1 MLSQHAASDD
11 RVHPCAFFSHRLS
24 PAERNYDIG
33 NRDLLAVKLAL
44 EEWHHW
50 LEGSGVPFIVLTDHK
65 NLEYI
70 RTAKCLNS
78 RQARWAVRSLVCMPS
93 CWNVVFGSR
102 HSCLEFQFRVGGS
115 DSRAPRSVSLWECAV
130 SRSLGRTLFCP
141 RVFCC
146 DARSSC
152 FYRLRAFML
161 YLVLCGTQLVYFIGC
176 VLSCCHVLCEHVAY
190 EFSH

>member
-1 MLSQHAASDD
+1 MSEVGVGAVLSQHAASDD

-44 EEWHHW
+44 EEWRHW

-78 RQARWAVRSLVCMPS
+78 RQARWALF
-93 CWNVVFGSR
+93 FGR
-102 HSCLEFQFRVGGS
+102 FEFTLSYRPGS
-115 DSRAPRSVSLWECAV
+115 KNTKPVSLHPKSVCCRYCRT
-130 SRSLGRTLFCP
+130 SRCSRRYVCGETRPGHQVPQRGEEVKSSTSSSGTLLGSPLGP
-141 RVFCC
+141 VG
-146 DARSSC
+146 
-152 FYRLRAFML
+152 
-161 YLVLCGTQLVYFIGC
+161 LCSQ
-176 VLSCCHVLCEHVAY
+176 
-190 EFSH
+190 